1 MQHTFF
7 NRLIFPILFTVA
19 FAANVGAQSDFNF
32 EFFPAPKYI
41 KLDSRLYRDT
51 VTKEIKPRTDT
62 TRADVNIVVRKS
74 DRTLTVTKISN
85 VSDVLYQSEI
95 NFVGFDQSGNMTYKS
110 ANGESIF
117 INPMRGTIEIVFQEC
132 FDEPQPNDPGTVK
145 KRCNTT
151 RHLLG
156 NYNTQPAAPPK
167 K

>member
-1 MQHTFF
+1 MQHLPFHRLFF
-7 NRLIFPILFTVA
+7 ILFTVA
-19 FAANVGAQSDFNF
+19 FAANVQAQADFNF
-32 EFFPAPKYI
+32 EFFPAPKYT

-51 VTKEIKPRTDT
+51 VTKEMKTRTDT
-62 TRADVNIVVRKS
+62 TRADVNIVVRKT
-74 DRTLTVTKISN
+74 DRTLTVTKLAN

-95 NFVGFDQSGNMTYKS
+95 NFVGFDQNGNLAYKS

-156 NYNTQPAAPPK
+156 NFNTQPATPPK